1 MLSFFEE
8 NAGERFNIEVSR
20 EGRPVLLFNG
30 ATVAFHGPTGY
41 VGVHAGAIAWMP
53 LSVECMEILE
63 RTETAITVSYAA
75 PGKAA
80 YHLLFSI

>member
-1 MLSFFEE
+1 MFRFLEE
-8 NAGERFNIEVSR
+8 NAGKRFKVELSR

-41 VGVHAGAIAWMP
+41 IGIHAGAIAWMP
-53 LSVECMEILE
+53 LSVEWMQILE

-75 PGKAA
+75 PGKPA
-80 YHLLFSI
+80 YHLFFSI